1 MATSELTTIRDNLL
15 EHLEHGV
22 ASDLRGYIHELHAA
36 DLAEVLESLPAE
48 ERKSIWFEVPE
59 SDMGELLI
67 NLSDKVQENLVADMD
82 PRTLV
87 RVVQSLDID
96 EIAEIVPRL
105 SSRAAA
111 DVLVTLD
118 EERRKSLDTVLSYE
132 ADTAGRLMN
141 TDTAVVREGV
151 SVGVIMRYLRAR
163 GELPEYTDKLYVLD
177 RRGIFIGSVLIRKL
191 VTANLDAQIT
201 DCMEED
207 TVRFLPTDSAED
219 VAKIFQR
226 YDLATA
232 PVVNEDGILLGRIT
246 VDDVVDVIQE
256 SADRT
261 FLAPAGLDEEDDMF
275 APVLYTT
282 RRRALW
288 LGVNLI
294 TAVFASLVIGIFEA
308 TIEKLVALAVLMP
321 IIASMGGNA
330 GVQTLTK
337 VIRGLSVG
345 TITGS
350 NVRDVLIK
358 ELLVGGLNGLI
369 WALVV
374 AIVSAVWY
382 GNYGLAF
389 IVGLAMAVNIVVSAI
404 SGVYLPVMLQKIGV
418 DPALAAGV
426 ALTTITDVVG
436 FLAILGIGALVLV

>member
-67 NLSDKVQENLVADMD
+67 NLSDKVQESLVADMD

-96 EIAEIVPRL
+96 EIADIVPRL

-118 EERRKSLDTVLSYE
+118 EERRKSLDTVLSYDE
-132 ADTAGRLMN
+132 DSAGRLMN

-151 SVGVIMRYLRAR
+151 AVGVIMRYLRAR

-177 RRGIFIGSVLIRKL
+177 RRGIFVGSVLIRKL
-191 VTANLDAQIT
+191 VTANLDVQIT

-207 TVRFLPTDSAED
+207 TVRFLPTDSAEG

-350 NVRDVLIK
+350 NVKDVLIK

-404 SGVYLPVMLQKIGV
+404 SGVYLPVVLHKIGV